1 MSITMQAIKQFV
13 QKHLR
18 FLHKV
23 SKIFFWFSMGV
34 LLGLFF
40 LVSFG
45 FLLFRLLYH
54 DVIYPGVYIGSMN
67 VGGQTPYKI
76 DQELRQ
82 RNNAVGKSIFTFQV
96 NDQIATISAR
106 QLGAGYDT
114 KLLAQQAY
122 SIGRSSDVFS
132 NISLIFQGY
141 ISNVNLTPAFTYN
154 QDTLKKTLHPLQKN
168 IHVDPIDAIFT
179 FQNNKVTAFKPSSDG
194 KDIDMDA
201 VKNAVQSKIAFLMQ
215 APTPQ
220 AFLIKVPTKVLHPKI
235 MTEDAN
241 KYGIKELIGT
251 GTSLFLYSIPGRIHN
266 IELAASRVN
275 NILVAPNEILSF
287 DSALGDVSAFTGY
300 QQAYVIQ
307 NGKTVLGDGGGVCQ
321 VSTTLFRAILNAGLP
336 IVERHAHAYRVE
348 YYEEDG
354 PPGIDA
360 TVYFPTVDLKFKND
374 TGHYLLIQSVIDP
387 EALRL
392 TYSIYGVSDGRK
404 VAMTTPIVTNVIPA
418 PPPLYTDD
426 PTFPSGTIK
435 QTDFAAAGAT
445 VTFSRTV
452 TRGNQTLISETYK
465 SVYQPWQA
473 AYLRG
478 TGPAQ

>member
-1 MSITMQAIKQFV
+1 MQAIKQFV
-13 QKHLR
+13 TKH
-18 FLHKV
+18 FTFFHKI
-23 SKIFFWFSMGV
+23 SKTIFWFGMGMV
-34 LLGLFF
+34 LGLFF
-40 LVSFG
+40 LISFG
-45 FLLFRLLYH
+45 FLIFRLLYNT
-54 DVIYPGVYIGSMN
+54 VIYPGVYIGTMN
-67 VGGQTPYKI
+67 VGGQTPYKVE
-76 DQELRQ
+76 QELRQ
-82 RNNAVGKSIFTFQV
+82 RNNAVGKSTFTFQV
-96 NDQIATISAR
+96 KDEIATASAKK
-106 QLGAGYDT
+106 LSVGYDS

-122 SIGRSSDVFS
+122 SIGRSDDIFS

-141 ISNVNLTPAFTYN
+141 VSTVTLTPAFTYN
-154 QDTLKKTLHPLQKN
+154 QDTLQNTLKPMQKN
-168 IHVDPIDAIFT
+168 IHVDPVDAVFSS
-179 FQNNKVTAFKPSSDG
+179 QNNKVTAFKPSSNG
-194 KDIDMDA
+194 QDIDTDS
-201 VKNAVQSKIAFLMQ
+201 VKNAVQSKIAFLME

-220 AFLIKVPTKVLHPKI
+220 QFSIKVPIKTLYPKI
-235 MTEDAN
+235 STEAAN
-241 KYGIKELIGT
+241 KYGIKGLIGT

-266 IELAASRVN
+266 VELAASRVN
-275 NILVAPNEILSF
+275 NILVAPDQVFSF
-287 DSALGDVSAFTGY
+287 DATVGDVSSFTGY

-360 TVYFPTVDLKFKND
+360 TVYVPTVDLKFKND
-374 TGHYLLIQSVIDP
+374 TGHYLLIQSVVDP
-387 EALRL
+387 DNLRL
-392 TYSIYGVSDGRK
+392 TYYIYGVSDGRK
-404 VAMTTPIVTNVIPA
+404 TTMTTPLVTNVIPA
-418 PPPLYTDD
+418 PSPLYTDD
-426 PTFPSGTIK
+426 PTLPTGVVK

-478 TGPAQ
+478 TGPN